1 MNQKTND
8 HSFFGHPRGLAT
20 LFFTE
25 MWERFSYY
33 GMRAILLYY
42 MYYAVSQG
50 GLGFDKPTA
59 MSIMSI
65 YGALVYLA
73 GVVGGFMSDRVWG
86 SRKTVFIGGVLIM
99 LGHIVLA
106 TPFGRLALYGSI
118 ALIVMGT
125 GLLKPNVSDM
135 VGGLYAPGD
144 TRRDSGFNI
153 FVFGINVGAFIAPLI
168 VGWLGQKVNFH
179 LGFSLAAIGMFFGL
193 VQYVIDGRKYLPKDS
208 LYPNDPIQPDE
219 LKRILTKVGLGVV
232 AGVLVL
238 VVLGIFGQLNIS
250 NVISLITLVAVMIP
264 VVYFVMMLSSKKVSG
279 TERSRVWAY
288 IPLFIASILF
298 WSIEEQGSVVL
309 ALFAANQTRLTIGS
323 FTIPASF
330 FQSMNPLFIMLY
342 VPVFAWL
349 WTKLGKRQP
358 SSPMKFSLGLFFAG
372 ISFLWM
378 MLPGMLFGV
387 HAQVSPL
394 WLIMSWALV
403 IIGEMLISPIGMS
416 VTTKLAPRAFQSQM
430 MSMWFLSDAVA
441 QAFNS
446 QLVKLY
452 TPHTEVLYFGIVGA
466 ITIVFGVI
474 MVLMVPRL
482 KRLMAGVR

>member
-1 MNQKTND
+1 
-8 HSFFGHPRGLAT
+8 
-20 LFFTE
+20 
-25 MWERFSYY
+25 
-33 GMRAILLYY
+33 
-42 MYYAVSQG
+42 
-50 GLGFDKPTA
+50 
-59 MSIMSI
+59 
-65 YGALVYLA
+65 
-73 GVVGGFMSDRVWG
+73 
-86 SRKTVFIGGVLIM
+86 
-99 LGHIVLA
+99 
-106 TPFGRLALYGSI
+106 
-118 ALIVMGT
+118 
-125 GLLKPNVSDM
+125 
-135 VGGLYAPGD
+135 
-144 TRRDSGFNI
+144 
-153 FVFGINVGAFIAPLI
+153 
-168 VGWLGQKVNFH
+168 
-179 LGFSLAAIGMFFGL
+179 
-193 VQYVIDGRKYLPKDS
+193 
-208 LYPNDPIQPDE
+208 
-219 LKRILTKVGLGVV
+219 
-232 AGVLVL
+232 
-238 VVLGIFGQLNIS
+238 
-250 NVISLITLVAVMIP
+250 MIP

-309 ALFAANQTRLTIGS
+309 ALFAANQTRLTIGN

-452 TPHTEVLYFGIVGA
+452 TPHTEVMYFGIVGA
-466 ITIVFGVI
+466 ITIVFGAI